1 MMSNTPSEIY
11 SLRIYP
17 KDFNAVNNSRDNL
30 TFKYEGM
37 LFESFISFL
46 LNCRC
51 SVQKFYKFDHMVVL
65 ILIDTASC

>member
-1 MMSNTPSEIY
+1 MMSNTSSEIY

-17 KDFNAVNNSRDNL
+17 KDFNAVNNGRDNL

-37 LFESFISFL
+37 LFESLISFL

-51 SVQKFYKFDHMVVL
+51 SVQKFDKFDHMVVL